1 MLAKFSG
8 GDYAGALC
16 ALDDDGFVA
25 RARIDPILGARV
37 AEGVSRTHF
46 DALVSKARQTAV
58 VQYFV
63 PCVVSFLFLF
73 PLLDDAC
80 DRLSPLFSPCESRR
94 LALAPSCAPRRVSL
108 PLRPLT
114 DRVFPPSLP
123 SCITPSV
130 CPLSSLRLILTSFLS
145 APARAH
151 RAPHPSPPPHSYSTV
166 QLSVVAAKFQRSVAE
181 MEEDLAVLIT
191 DGRLVARIDTTLG
204 IVAKRPADVRAE
216 TYATVIAMGDRY
228 LRDTKALALRI
239 SLTRHDVVI
248 KKERKEKAAAHLGMR
263 DR

>member
-37 AEGVSRTHF
+37 AQGVSRTHF

-145 APARAH
+145 APARAQWERDKVGGEGVRGQNFAVPPAGGPGTH
-151 RAPHPSPPPHSYSTV
+151 RTFYDIPGFLEQDDAFLEVVDLPAVVALVGRLCGTAPDRGAPLPQSHGFPPSEQSPP
-166 QLSVVAAKFQRSVAE
+166 
-181 MEEDLAVLIT
+181 
-191 DGRLVARIDTTLG
+191 G
-204 IVAKRPADVRAE
+204 IC
-216 TYATVIAMGDRY
+216 
-228 LRDTKALALRI
+228 
-239 SLTRHDVVI
+239 
-248 KKERKEKAAAHLGMR
+248 
-263 DR
+263 